1 MCSRPAQR
9 PLGRWPG
16 HAAAIGA
23 STSRPGISGRRAGT
37 ATPSR
42 TVAAGCS
49 APSCGPGIRPRDSA
63 RGSGTGI
70 RHAARPGCLRHGPA
84 DPAGRL
90 PDRRPAAPLA
100 GRPAGGRA
108 PAPTRRPVGAFGQRA
123 LAQGARCRRP
133 GLRCRSIWRL
143 FCRHRH
149 PAAGPPGPA
158 RRAGTPPTW
167 PGTASPRRRGRAARH
182 TDRPG
187 RADHDA
193 SWFRAPGPRGRRMPV
208 GAGAPGGARMAA

>member
-1 MCSRPAQR
+1 MRNVQPPRPA
-9 PLGRWPG
+9 
-16 HAAAIGA
+16 
-23 STSRPGISGRRAGT
+23 
-37 ATPSR
+37 
-42 TVAAGCS
+42 AAGS
-49 APSCGPGIRPRDSA
+49 VAWARSGDRGIDVTPRDFGPLSGHGDAFADSRRRLFRTILRPRDPA
-63 RGSGTGI
+63 QGFGTGI

-123 LAQGARCRRP
+123 PAQGARCRRP

-149 PAAGPPGPA
+149 PAAGPPWPA

-167 PGTASPRRRGRAARH
+167 PGTASPPAPRPGSTAHRQARARRPRRFLVPRAGASRPPNARWRRG
-182 TDRPG
+182 T
-187 RADHDA
+187 
-193 SWFRAPGPRGRRMPV
+193 GRR
-208 GAGAPGGARMAA
+208 